1 MADIDLPNNFLSL
14 VRNSSFG
21 LETNT
26 QVFTSALSKF
36 VERSELDGARW
47 KARYELV
54 PMRRAT
60 FAELQSILIKLKG
73 RVNRVNVYDPDA
85 TSPRG
90 SVAGT
95 ILVNGG
101 SQTGTSLDCDGFAN
115 STTGLFLPGDY
126 FEVNNE
132 LKMVTASVDSN
143 GSGEATIQ
151 FEPPLRASPADNAQ
165 ITYSTPKCK
174 MILDNDGIQWDS
186 NDAGIYESVSF
197 SLTEAFS

>member
-21 LETNT
+21 LESNT
-26 QVFTSALSKF
+26 QVFTSQLSKY

-47 KARYELV
+47 RARYELV
-54 PMRRAT
+54 PMRRET
-60 FAELQSILIKLKG
+60 FAELQSILIRLKG
-73 RVNRVNVYDPDA
+73 RVNRLNAYDPDA

-90 SVAGT
+90 TVAGT
-95 ILVNGG
+95 ILVNGA

-115 STTGLFLPGDY
+115 NATGLFLPGDY
-126 FEVNNE
+126 FEVGGE

-143 GSGEATIQ
+143 GSGEATIE
-151 FEPPLRASPADNAQ
+151 FEPPLRASPSDNAS

-174 MILDNDGIQWDS
+174 MILDNDSFQWDS
-186 NDAGIYESVSF
+186 NENKVYESVSF
-197 SLTEAFS
+197 SLTEAFE